1 MEHLKESK
9 EEALPWGRI
18 SFGLN
23 NNKIILRL
31 CPAPQYH
38 AKTRHGFLSDET
50 VNNKQNKRRDKYWNY
65 SDAYC
70 GNVFIIWHENISKWL
85 VGHWFTQLFFLHGAD
100 VQLELTMFAT
110 LWSRFISLKI
120 ALFKA
125 ASCIKQNILLGQ
137 GTAWKI
143 SWKTFS
149 WKTFST
155 AFWPLA
161 CLIFREL
168 HQKRKCYCRDRSILI
183 LNFPNFSLHRKGGI

>member
-18 SFGLN
+18 FFLLN
-23 NNKIILRL
+23 NSKIILRL
-31 CPAPQYH
+31 CPTPQYH

-50 VNNKQNKRRDKYWNY
+50 VNNKQNKRREKYWNY

-100 VQLELTMFAT
+100 VQLETIFAT

-120 ALFKA
+120 ALFEA

-143 SWKTFS
+143 SWNTFS

-168 HQKRKCYCRDRSILI
+168 HQKKKMLLQGSIY
-183 LNFPNFSLHRKGGI
+183 FDFEFS